1 MKRLSIALS
10 VLLSLNLLTE
20 AIRWLVASNLLPV
33 TQLWLTALI
42 CVGVVTLTYF
52 SILEAN
58 PLYYLYQREAKV
70 YAVAGLAGFLL
81 GLL

>member
-1 MKRLSIALS
+1 MKRLSIALA

-20 AIRWLVASNLLPV
+20 AVRWLVASNLLPM
-33 TQLWLTALI
+33 TQLWLMALI
-42 CVGVVTLTYF
+42 CVGIVALAYF

-58 PLYYLYQREAKV
+58 PFYYLYQREAKV
-70 YAVAGLAGFLL
+70 YALAGLAGFFL